1 MGYVLAN
8 FGALA
13 AIAETTYG
21 VKVTPTDA
29 LLVRDDADLT
39 HDDSFNEQ
47 EILRLSASG
56 VAPARQ
62 HNKLDASFTVNIGP
76 MQDSINGSPSI
87 HPLMIASGHSVAY
100 EGTTP
105 GAGNFVEYKPRSSG
119 FGSATLVYFYK
130 DESNGNR
137 STLDHLGFRGNAIF
151 TIAPD
156 EDFGLQIEGSALH
169 GFPSVFATPT
179 APATQGKGLGSYP
192 NKCWSATIDKG
203 AGAEAVRLVSFE
215 LNRGLEVVANT
226 GDVTAC
232 GDGVPEIEVTP
243 GNIVGTLVI
252 ELEAKHVATSGDD
265 NFWYAIHDA
274 DIDCEVVLTRDDGVQ
289 SVTITLPKVRFQDV
303 QIASGDRRRQLTMAF
318 IAQPTSGDDEYTIRW
333 EVL

>member
-1 MGYVLAN
+1 MGYIVAN
-8 FGALA
+8 LGALA

-29 LLVRDDADLT
+29 MLVRDDADLT
-39 HDDSFNEQ
+39 HDDSFSEQ

-76 MQDSINGSPSI
+76 MQDAINGSPSI
-87 HPLMIASGHSVAY
+87 HPLLIASGHGVTY
-100 EGTTP
+100 EGASTGT
-105 GAGNFVEYKPRSSG
+105 GNFVEYKPISSG
-119 FGSATLVYFYK
+119 YGSATLVYFYK

-137 STLDHLGFRGNAIF
+137 STLDHLGFRANAIF
-151 TIAPD
+151 TITPG

-169 GFPSVFATPT
+169 SFPAAFATPT

-203 AGAEAVRLVSFE
+203 AGAEPVRLVSLE
-215 LNRGLEVVANT
+215 LNRGLEVGANT
-226 GDVTAC
+226 DDVTAC
-232 GDGVPEIEVTP
+232 GDGVSEIEVTA
-243 GNIVGTLVI
+243 GNITGTLVI

-265 NFWYAIHDA
+265 NFWYAIHEA
-274 DIDCEVVLTRDDGVQ
+274 DIDCVVVLTRDDGVQ
-289 SVTITLPKVRFQDV
+289 EVTITLPKVRFQDV
-303 QIASGDRRRQLTMAF
+303 QIASGDRRRQLTMGF
-318 IAQPTSGDDEYTIRW
+318 IAQPTSGDDEYTVRW